1 MNTETAAYL
10 GLGSNI
16 GARESSLA
24 EAVRRL
30 NALEGVRVTDASPLY
45 ETDPV
50 GYTDQPPFLNMVC
63 RIVTAYS
70 PEALLE
76 ATLGIERELG
86 RTRDVRWG
94 PRTIDIDILLY
105 GDATIETPDLTVPHP
120 RLAERSFVLVPL
132 MDVLREEERDWRPGF
147 RERVVDGAGV
157 RIWNSSSW
165 RAAFGHSE
173 S

>member
-1 MNTETAAYL
+1 MSGAVAYV
-10 GLGSNI
+10 GLGSNL
-16 GARESSLA
+16 GAREAALA

-30 NALEGVRVTDASPLY
+30 DALEFARVTDVSPLY

-50 GYTDQPPFLNMVC
+50 GYTEQPPFLNMVC
-63 RIVTAYS
+63 RIVTEGS
-70 PEALLE
+70 PEALLS
-76 ATLGIERELG
+76 ATLGIEQELG

-105 GDATIETPDLTVPHP
+105 DDMTIQTPTLTVPHP

-132 MDVLREEERDWRPGF
+132 LDVMREEERDWRPGF
-147 RERVVDGAGV
+147 RERVVDNAGV
-157 RIWNSSSW
+157 RRWINNSW
-165 RAAFGHSE
+165 PAEFGHSE